1 MIQGKNLQNIGKIKN
16 VGSLSQRSFQQI
28 GNQDGKKILSAKER
42 KDGALPQPLKALQHN
57 VLVICQFIKSL

>member
-16 VGSLSQRSFQQI
+16 VCSLNQRSYQQI
-28 GNQDGKKILSAKER
+28 GNQDGKKILSVKER
-42 KDGALPQPLKALQHN
+42 KDGALPQRKKVLQHN